1 MNIEQ
6 AYKIRKI
13 ANDRS
18 ELAVMINN
26 ILENKLI
33 ALEYGKPL
41 GCGDGIVYIHNGE
54 ELFNLIVD
62 HYKKELAKID
72 EEIENL

>member
-1 MNIEQ
+1 MEIEQ

-41 GCGDGIVYIHNGE
+41 GCGDGIIYIHNGE
-54 ELFNLIVD
+54 PLFNLILG
-62 HYKKELAKID
+62 YYQKELAKID